1 MDRFF
6 NPFREM
12 EALRRGIDQV
22 FADTWPGFRGRGSL
36 FLPGR
41 SARGYPLMNLSG
53 DPEKYVVEAFAPGL
67 DLGSLEVSV
76 QGNTLTIS
84 GEKKPVQNVKPE
96 AYHRNERST
105 GKFVRSYQLDTNIDE
120 AGVNAEYKNGI
131 LTITLPKSEAA
142 KPKKIAVSVK

>member
-6 NPFREM
+6 SPFSEL

-22 FADTWPGFRGRGSL
+22 FSQTWPGSLGRVSS

-41 SARGYPLMNLSG
+41 SARSYPLINLSG

-67 DLGSLEVSV
+67 DVASLDVSV

-84 GEKKPVQNVKPE
+84 GEKKPVPDVRPE

-105 GKFVRSYQLDTNIDE
+105 GKFVRSYQLDCEISEGD
-120 AGVNAEYKNGI
+120 VNADYTNGI
-131 LTITLPKSEAA
+131 LTITLPKSEKA
-142 KPKKIAVSVK
+142 KPKKIAVRVE